1 MAKTVLPAIL
11 IASLSELAATS
22 CAHGAALVTRNT
34 KDFQHTGVG
43 LIDPWQD
50 SE

>member
-1 MAKTVLPAIL
+1 MGFVGSPVVDAQIAAI
-11 IASLSELAATS
+11 SR
-22 CAHGAALVTRNT
+22 AHGAALATRNT